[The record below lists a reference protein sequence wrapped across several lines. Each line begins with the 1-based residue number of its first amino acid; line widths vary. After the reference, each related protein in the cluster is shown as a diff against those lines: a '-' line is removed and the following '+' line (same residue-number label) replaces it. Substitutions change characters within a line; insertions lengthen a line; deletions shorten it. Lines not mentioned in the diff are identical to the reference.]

1 MNRGSYNRSFWQ
13 IARHSGQIAIH
24 QKITLQNKRTVP
36 GVAHFNGRII
46 LEMLY
51 SEAAGIT
58 DRVGR
63 EGLMVGRA
71 LLHITTECEA
81 EHQTY

>member
-1 MNRGSYNRSFWQ
+1 MNRGSYNRSFRQ

-24 QKITLQNKRTVP
+24 QKITLQNTCTVP
-36 GVAHFNGRII
+36 RVAYFNGRII
-46 LEMLY
+46 REMLY
-51 SEAAGIT
+51 SETAGIT

-63 EGLMVGRA
+63 EGLMVGRT